1 MFWLQRVRKVA
12 WLLLG
17 FVAVVAVADADV
29 AVAGV
34 ADVADVAVAA
44 AAVLMLLLSCSLT
57 DTGHWHR
64 DTEASLL
71 FHLRSCN
78 VVHIFRI

>member
-17 FVAVVAVADADV
+17 LVAVVAVAGADV
-29 AVAGV
+29 AV
-34 ADVADVAVAA
+34 

-57 DTGHWHR
+57 DTGH
-64 DTEASLL
+64 
-71 FHLRSCN
+71 
-78 VVHIFRI
+78 